1 LNADFYLPGNNQRM
15 IGLLSQPK
23 RDYVLFHL
31 GHHVQISPAIREC
44 FSFVGHIDEVKGL
57 SNRIVF
63 LSSDKALVFE
73 QIRYIGDLPVL
84 FPASGRNEFF
94 YQDEANNI
102 VFSHD
107 ILKSIFYLLSGYQEY
122 ENTSSRDALNRF
134 AFEDSIQKK
143 LNCVQKPLVNYYL
156 QKIVEGIQLF
166 CSNQN
171 ISFSRKKVF
180 ENFGFMLSHDIDF
193 VDTYTANYFIFKIKE
208 VLQIRKSRLSF
219 STNLVLGLKGM
230 LKYFHLLKKDNPY
243 WNFDFLRSLERS
255 NNFRS
260 TFFFLDKGV
269 LHSDAYYSFDE
280 KRMTE
285 LFLYLQSEGCE
296 IGLHGTV
303 QSIDNAAKMESSLGK
318 LKEASKISVV
328 GIRQHRLLWKHP
340 DTAIIQKSAGLR
352 YDTTLG
358 FAAHEGFRNSYCG
371 PFKLFDFD
379 NDKMLDYWE
388 FPLNVMDV
396 TLFAYQNYSPA
407 MALEKCM
414 QIMEEAR
421 KFNGL
426 FTLLWHNSFF
436 DEDTYPG
443 VTDFYKN
450 VLAAIA
456 EQQPENILGSELV
469 LRLNELNNA

>member
-1 LNADFYLPGNNQRM
+1 MNADFYLPGNNQRM

-31 GHHVQISPAIREC
+31 GHHVQINAAIREK
-44 FSFVGHIDEVKGL
+44 FSFVSHTDEIKGL
-57 SNRIVF
+57 SDRIVF
-63 LSSDKALVFE
+63 LSSDQGLVPD
-73 QIRYIGDLPVL
+73 QIKYIDNLPVL
-84 FPASGRNEFF
+84 FPVSSRNDFF

-102 VFSHD
+102 VFGHD

-122 ENTSSRDALNRF
+122 ANASSRDALNRF

-143 LNCVQKPLVNYYL
+143 LSCIQKPLVNYYFE
-156 QKIVEGIQLF
+156 KMVEGIQLF

-171 ISFSRKKVF
+171 ITFSRKKVF

-219 STNLVLGLKGM
+219 STNLILGLKGM
-230 LKYFHLLKKDNPY
+230 LKYFNVLKKDNPY

-303 QSIDNAAKMESSLGK
+303 QSIDNAAKLKSSFDK
-318 LKEASKISVV
+318 LTEASKVSVV
-328 GIRQHRLLWKHP
+328 GIRQHRLLWNHP
-340 DTAIIQKSAGLR
+340 GTAIIQKSIGLQ

-371 PFKLFDFD
+371 PFKLYDFT

-407 MALEKCM
+407 VALEKCI
-414 QIMEEAR
+414 QIMGEVR

-456 EQQPENILGSELV
+456 KQQPENVLGSEL
-469 LRLNELNNA
+469 LFRLNELNNA

>member
-1 LNADFYLPGNNQRM
+1 M

-31 GHHVQISPAIREC
+31 GHHVQINAAMRQS
-44 FSFVGHIDEVKGL
+44 FSFVSHVDEIKGF

-63 LSSDKALVFE
+63 LSSDQALVFD
-73 QIRYIGDLPVL
+73 QIKYIDDLPVL
-84 FPASGRNEFF
+84 FPASGRHDFF
-94 YQDEANNI
+94 YQDEASNI

-122 ENTSSRDALNRF
+122 ENVGSRDALNRF
-134 AFEDSIQKK
+134 AFEDSIQKR
-143 LNCVQKPLVNYYL
+143 LHCVQKPLVNYYF
-156 QKIVEGIQLF
+156 QKVIEGIHLF

-193 VDTYTANYFIFKIKE
+193 VDTYTVNYFIVKIKE

-255 NNFRS
+255 NNLRS

-280 KRMTE
+280 KRMVE
-285 LFLYLQSEGCE
+285 LFSYLQSEGCE

-303 QSIDNAAKMESSLGK
+303 HSIDNAAKMKSSLDR
-318 LKEASKISVV
+318 LEEISTVSVV

-340 DTAIIQKSAGLR
+340 NTAIIQKSVGLQ

-358 FAAHEGFRNSYCG
+358 FAAHEGFRNSYCV
-371 PFKLFDFD
+371 PFKLYDFA

-407 MALEKCM
+407 MALQKCLE
-414 QIMEEAR
+414 IMEEVR

-456 EQQPENILGSELV
+456 KQRPENILGSELV
-469 LRLNELNNA
+469 LRLNDLNNA